1 MRLISCFHLMSYRR
15 SSTSYQTTRIIK
27 QHEIIRNQATAIMC
41 SDHDETW
48 KFLTLILEYSG
59 KVIRH
64 KDDDKVTMFWL
75 HF

>member
-1 MRLISCFHLMSYRR
+1 M
-15 SSTSYQTTRIIK
+15 TK
-27 QHEIIRNQATAIMC
+27 
-41 SDHDETW
+41 TW